1 MSAMHMMEFVNGL
14 VENYKDSPPIP
25 IGSSKK
31 WSVSQLPD
39 FITNSIFIDCTAITD
54 LARETAFEEYADRNT
69 PPNSDVILPAPH
81 VGLFVD
87 ISNIEANTELPDPKS
102 TNKKSLLLCVPMN
115 EDLPDEN
122 FVILNCYL
130 KEDILPRAIGGV
142 KTEVMGGIKVKS
154 FVLDKVT
161 QEESSDYQTSVDS
174 SWVRIVAQLLH
185 LVNKPRFVIKKPFG
199 TRQQRRGLNRGG
211 GFAVDAWHK
220 ITWNV
225 DKPVSAKDAY
235 DASYHKLP
243 LHFRR
248 GHWRSSEEDQ
258 PKSIQRENGGWYT
271 WIEGYWAGHPAFGFK
286 KSYYS
291 PKKGAA

>member
-1 MSAMHMMEFVNGL
+1 
-14 VENYKDSPPIP
+14 
-25 IGSSKK
+25 
-31 WSVSQLPD
+31 
-39 FITNSIFIDCTAITD
+39 
-54 LARETAFEEYADRNT
+54 
-69 PPNSDVILPAPH
+69 
-81 VGLFVD
+81 
-87 ISNIEANTELPDPKS
+87 
-102 TNKKSLLLCVPMN
+102 MN

>member
-1 MSAMHMMEFVNGL
+1 MMEFVNGL

-39 FITNSIFIDCTAITD
+39 FITNSIFVDCTEITD
-54 LARETAFEEYADRNT
+54 HARETAFEEYADRNT

-87 ISNIEANTELPDPKS
+87 ISNMEANTELPDPKN
-102 TNKKSLLLCVPMN
+102 TNKKSLLLCVPSSIN
-115 EDLPDEN
+115 KDLHEEN

-130 KEDILPRAIGGV
+130 KEDILPRVIGGIQT
-142 KTEVMGGIKVKS
+142 KIMGGIKVKS
-154 FVLDKVT
+154 FVLDKLT
-161 QEESSDYQTSVDS
+161 QEESSDYQTRVDS
-174 SWVRIVAQLLH
+174 SWVRIAAQLLH

-220 ITWNV
+220 ITWNI
-225 DKPVSAKDAY
+225 DKPVSSKDAY

-248 GHWRSSEEDQ
+248 GHWRSSEKDQ

>member
-1 MSAMHMMEFVNGL
+1 MMEFVNGL

-225 DKPVSAKDAY
+225 DKPVSARDAY

>member
-1 MSAMHMMEFVNGL
+1 MMEFVNGL

-161 QEESSDYQTSVDS
+161 QEESSDYQISVDS

>member
-1 MSAMHMMEFVNGL
+1 MMEFVNGL

-225 DKPVSAKDAY
+225 DKPVSEKDAY